1 MRIEYSKRFIKDL
14 KNSSQGI
21 KTSFKDRLNIF
32 VVNRCH
38 PILNNHSLSGKLKNC
53 RSINVSGDWRAIF
66 KEIKEE
72 DVCYFIAIGSHSKL
86 YY

>member
-14 KNSSQGI
+14 KNSSQII
-21 KTSFKDRLNIF
+21 KNNFKDRLNIF
-32 VVNRCH
+32 VVNRYH
-38 PILNNHSLSGKLKNC
+38 PILNNHSLSGRLKNC

-72 DVCYFIAIGSHSKL
+72 DVCYFVAIGSHSKL